1 MRQTTHD
8 SQYLV
13 LGGGPAG
20 LQMGYFLERSGR
32 DYRIVERGGPGE
44 FFKVLPRHRQLISI
58 NKRHTGYDDPEINLR
73 WDWNSLL
80 DDAPTSFLDYS
91 SRYFPD
97 ADDLVRYLEDYSAL
111 HELRLDVGRTV
122 TRVGRPRPGGPFE
135 VETAEGPRY
144 RADRLIVATGV
155 SRPYLPPVPGIEKA
169 ENYVDV
175 SVDPEDFAGQ
185 RVLIIGK
192 GNSAFE
198 LAHRL
203 IETAAIL
210 HVISPRPIQ
219 LAWKT
224 HHVGHLRA
232 LNNDFL
238 DTYQLKCQNAVLDG
252 TIEAIEGARDGGY
265 RVSVTYTHAGGERE
279 VLAYDRVVV
288 ATGFRFDPSPFDES
302 CRPQLTHED
311 RFPALTPAWESVDVP
326 DLFFGGT
333 LMQSV
338 DYKKAASS
346 FIHGFRYNLRTL
358 DRILGLRYH
367 GEPWPSRAVGG
378 HPAAL
383 ADAALARLNRSSALW
398 QQFGFL
404 GDVMRL
410 DGDGGASY
418 FEELPV
424 AWVPGAELFAGHE
437 HFVVT
442 LEFGTIQG
450 DPFNVSRIPDPA
462 LAERSTFLHPVVRHW
477 VDGQRVGELHL
488 LENLYGE
495 WKDDQAHRQPL
506 LAFFEQR
513 LARAA

>member
-1 MRQTTHD
+1 MTQGVHE
-8 SQYLV
+8 YLV
-13 LGGGPAG
+13 IGGGPAG
-20 LQMGYFLERSGR
+20 LQMGYFLQRSGR

-44 FFKVLPRHRQLISI
+44 FFKTLPRHRRLISI
-58 NKRHTGYDDPEINLR
+58 NKRHTGYDEREINLR

-80 DDAPTSFLDYS
+80 DDGRTSFLDYS
-91 SRYFPD
+91 RRYFPE
-97 ADDLVRYLEDYSAL
+97 ADDLVRYLEDYAAV
-111 HELRLDVGRTV
+111 HELAIDTGRTV
-122 TRVGRPRPGGPFE
+122 TRIARPEPGGPFE
-135 VETAEGPRY
+135 VDTAEGDRY
-144 RADRLIVATGV
+144 RARRLIVATGV
-155 SRPYLPPVPGIEKA
+155 SRPYLPPVPGIDTT

-175 SVDPEDFAGQ
+175 SIDPEDFAGQ
-185 RVLIIGK
+185 RVLIVGK

-203 IETAAIL
+203 IETAALI
-210 HVISPRPIQ
+210 HVLSPRPIQ

-252 TIEAIEGARDGGY
+252 TLEAVHREAGGY
-265 RVSVTYTHAGGERE
+265 RVEVSYTHAQGERDT
-279 VLAYDRVVV
+279 LRYDRVIC

-302 CRPQLTHED
+302 CRPRLTLHD
-311 RFPALTPAWESVDVP
+311 RFPELTPGWESVDVP
-326 DLFFGGT
+326 DLYFGGT
-333 LMQSV
+333 LMQSL
-338 DYKKAASS
+338 DFKKVTSS
-346 FIHGFRYNLRTL
+346 FIHGFRYNLRAL
-358 DRILGLRYH
+358 DRLLGLTYH
-367 GEPWPSRAVGG
+367 DEPWPSTAIGG
-378 HPAAL
+378 HPTAL

-410 DGDGGASY
+410 EDDGGATY

-424 AWVPGAELFAGHE
+424 AWVPGSPLFAGRE

-442 LEFGTIQG
+442 LEFGSIQG
-450 DPFNVSRIPDPA
+450 DPFNVPRHPDPA
-462 LAERSTFLHPVVRHW
+462 QAERSTFLHPVVRHW
-477 VDGQRVGELHL
+477 ADGEKVGEVHL

-495 WKDDQAHRQPL
+495 WKDDAVHRRPL
-506 LAFFEQR
+506 LAFLEQR